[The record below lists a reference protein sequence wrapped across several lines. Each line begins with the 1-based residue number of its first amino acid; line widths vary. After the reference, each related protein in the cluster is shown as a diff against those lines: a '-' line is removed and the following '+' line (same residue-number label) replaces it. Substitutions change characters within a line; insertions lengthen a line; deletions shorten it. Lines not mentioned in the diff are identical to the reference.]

1 MPANPK
7 VSAVILGGGA
17 GNRLFPLTQQRSKPA
32 VPLGGKY
39 RLVDIPLSN
48 CINSDILK
56 TFVLTQYNSASLNRH
71 IAQTY
76 RFSHFSNGFVE
87 ILAAELTPDSPQ
99 WFQGTADAVRQV
111 LTHIRHAGTNTLL
124 ILSGDHLY
132 RMDYRDFLERHVE
145 SRADVTVSV
154 IPCDANSASE
164 YGILKTDNEGRII
177 EFKEKPKGDDLNAMR
192 VDTSQLGLDP
202 DEAARRPF
210 LASMGIYVFNFDHLE
225 KLLAEDKTWVDF
237 GKEII
242 PAAIRSG
249 SNVQSFTFDGYWEDI
264 GTIRAFYTANLDLTS
279 KIPKFNLFDAEAP
292 VFTRARYL
300 PPSKIDDS
308 DISDA
313 IIADG
318 CIISGANITNS
329 VIGLRSRISRGVQI
343 DASIM
348 MGADYYQTFEDMR
361 VDLKNGLPRLGV
373 GEGTIIKRAI
383 VDKNARIGNGARLL
397 NEAGVTETDAPDGSY
412 FIRDGIIIVPKN
424 ALIKDGTVI

>member
-1 MPANPK
+1 
-7 VSAVILGGGA
+7 
-17 GNRLFPLTQQRSKPA
+17 
-32 VPLGGKY
+32 
-39 RLVDIPLSN
+39 
-48 CINSDILK
+48 
-56 TFVLTQYNSASLNRH
+56 
-71 IAQTY
+71 
-76 RFSHFSNGFVE
+76 
-87 ILAAELTPDSPQ
+87 
-99 WFQGTADAVRQV
+99 
-111 LTHIRHAGTNTLL
+111 
-124 ILSGDHLY
+124 
-132 RMDYRDFLERHVE
+132 MDYRDFLERHVH
-145 SRADVTVSV
+145 SNADVTVSV

-164 YGILKTDNEGRII
+164 FGILKTDEEGRII

-192 VDTSQLGLDP
+192 VDTSQLGLDA

-225 KLLAEDKTWVDF
+225 KLLAADKTWVDF

-242 PAAIRSG
+242 PAAIGSG
-249 SNVQSFTFDGYWEDI
+249 SNVQAFTFDGYWEDI

-300 PPSKIDDS
+300 PPSKIEDS

-313 IIADG
+313 IIGDG

-343 DASIM
+343 DGSIM

-383 VDKNARIGNGARLL
+383 VDKNARIGKDARLL
-397 NEAGVTETDAPDGSY
+397 NEAGVTESDGPDGSY